1 METKLQKSPSNSK
14 QHQKFDS
21 FLYGNELNK
30 KVGSIFIGA
39 DRKVVSISN
48 LLLREGGEFE
58 LLSTYEIYSFRYRN
72 ECAISHQEKYN
83 IQYTAYICPVCVDL
97 YPQQL
102 GIPDTRWLSLIHI

>member
-1 METKLQKSPSNSK
+1 MHKAFIYNAVRIPTTPPFGHPSFPK
-14 QHQKFDS
+14 
-21 FLYGNELNK
+21 
-30 KVGSIFIGA
+30 
-39 DRKVVSISN
+39 
-48 LLLREGGEFE
+48 GGEFE

-102 GIPDTRWLSLIHI
+102 GIPDTRWSQIR